1 MKTERYIKKL
11 SELKSEIE
19 YRKNTQNIG
28 YKKRTYI
35 GLMKELI
42 NLFEKAK
49 VNQINIDY
57 KELYSFIWET
67 KEYMQPCYFFDSFT
81 IIKVCKKINKYCN
94 EYGYEPI
101 RYTDGRV
108 VL

>member
-1 MKTERYIKKL
+1 MKTEKMIAKIN
-11 SELKSEIE
+11 ELVAEID

-28 YKKRTYI
+28 YKKVTYI

-42 NLFEKAK
+42 NLFENTKEK
-49 VNQINIDY
+49 QININY
-57 KELYSFIWET
+57 RELYSFIWNA
-67 KEYMQPCYFFDSFT
+67 KEYMQPCYFWDSFT
-81 IIKVCKKINKYCN
+81 IINVCKKINKYCN